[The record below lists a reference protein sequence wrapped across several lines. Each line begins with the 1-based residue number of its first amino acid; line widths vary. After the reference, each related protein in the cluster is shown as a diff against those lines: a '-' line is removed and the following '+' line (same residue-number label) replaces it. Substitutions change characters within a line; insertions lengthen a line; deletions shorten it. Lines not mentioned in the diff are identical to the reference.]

1 MPRVFKSE
9 LRIVL
14 APSGIAL
21 LRTHGWLRPHTEL
34 LAECEL
40 GTAESAAARL
50 DELLNTEACK
60 AQPARIV
67 LADHWAR
74 HWMVTPPAN
83 AARLVDCEVAA
94 QARFQALYGEP
105 LGEWQMSAD
114 WQARAPFLASAL
126 PRALLAALIEVCD
139 KHELLLLEIAPQFV
153 ASWNRW
159 RSGLRSGHWFGVLQD
174 QWLTLGL
181 STGRRLAELRSLQ
194 VPAEAL
200 ADPHW
205 LRLTVEREA
214 MRLMQAAPR
223 GVQLCGGVPAAWL
236 RGASEDWTCSQIE
249 APGEP
254 DEPGE
259 PSPSSGSGPLRL
271 AAAVGWQ

>member
-21 LRTHGWLRPHTEL
+21 LRTHGWLRPRTEL

-40 GTAESAAARL
+40 VAGDSPAARL
-50 DELLNTEACK
+50 DELLGASGCK
-60 AQPARIV
+60 GWPARIV
-67 LADHWAR
+67 LSDHWAR

-105 LGEWQMSAD
+105 LGDWQLSAD
-114 WQARAPFLASAL
+114 WQARVPFLASAL
-126 PRALLAALIEVCD
+126 PRALLAALIEVCGR
-139 KHELLLLEIAPQFV
+139 HELLLLEVAPQFV

-159 RSGLRSGHWFGVLQD
+159 RSVLQGGHWFGVMQEQL
-174 QWLTLGL
+174 LMLGVNA
-181 STGRRLAELRSLQ
+181 GRRLAELRSLP
-194 VPAEAL
+194 VPAAAL
-200 ADPHW
+200 ADPQW
-205 LRLTVEREA
+205 LRLAIEREA

-223 GVQLCGGVPAAWL
+223 GVQLCGAVPAAWL
-236 RGASEDWTCSQIE
+236 QGASQDWACIRVDAANE
-249 APGEP
+249 ANEQG
-254 DEPGE
+254 
-259 PSPSSGSGPLRL
+259 GPQRL